1 MSKYPFPESFLHYI
15 WRFQLYDKRFLR
27 TAEGQE
33 IQLVYPGHWN
43 QHAAG
48 PDFSDARIYIGGT
61 LWAGQVEVHKRASD
75 WLRHG
80 HQNDPNYENVI
91 LHLVYDEDQIIRR
104 ADGSR
109 LPALALR
116 GRISPALFEQG
127 MRLLGELEQPIAC
140 GPQLPQIDP
149 LEWSIWMERL
159 TIERLE
165 QKAAALRKRLSH
177 WRGDWTACFYEQ
189 LIAHFG
195 LGQNAENFQRLGQA
209 LPYRLWRKYLGRPKQ
224 LEALFFGRAGFLA
237 QTEDDY
243 SQALAQEY
251 AYLQEKELLGTALPL
266 VWNFGGLRPS
276 ALPSFRLILLI
287 GLLQKENLWSKFM
300 EVDSLK
306 ALQALFG
313 VKISSPYWLSHYR
326 LGKESQARKQKS
338 LGKESIQLLFINFL
352 APFRFL
358 HAQANGQEK
367 EIDLLLDLLGQLPA
381 ENNQI
386 LRNWGSWDIS
396 AKDAQQ
402 SQALIQLYKCYC
414 VERRCLSCSIG
425 HRLIRKQALE
435 P

>member
-195 LGQNAENFQRLGQA
+195 FG
-209 LPYRLWRKYLGRPKQ
+209 PKCRKLS
-224 LEALFFGRAGFLA
+224 AFGAGFALSALAKVFGSA
-237 QTEDDY
+237 QT
-243 SQALAQEY
+243 AR
-251 AYLQEKELLGTALPL
+251 GPL
-266 VWNFGGLRPS
+266 F
-276 ALPSFRLILLI
+276 
-287 GLLQKENLWSKFM
+287 WS
-300 EVDSLK
+300 SG
-306 ALQALFG
+306 LFG
-313 VKISSPYWLSHYR
+313 P
-326 LGKESQARKQKS
+326 
-338 LGKESIQLLFINFL
+338 N
-352 APFRFL
+352 
-358 HAQANGQEK
+358 
-367 EIDLLLDLLGQLPA
+367 
-381 ENNQI
+381 
-386 LRNWGSWDIS
+386 
-396 AKDAQQ
+396 
-402 SQALIQLYKCYC
+402 
-414 VERRCLSCSIG
+414 RR
-425 HRLIRKQALE
+425 
-435 P
+435 

>member
-1 MSKYPFPESFLHYI
+1 MSKYPFPEAFLHYI

-127 MRLLGELEQPIAC
+127 MRLLAELEQPIAC
-140 GPQLPQIDP
+140 GSQLQKIDA
-149 LEWSIWMERL
+149 LEWSIWLERL

-165 QKAAALRKRLSH
+165 QKAAALGKRLAH
-177 WRGDWTACFYEQ
+177 WRGDWMACFYEQ
-189 LIAHFG
+189 LIGQFG
-195 LGQNAENFQRLGQA
+195 LGQNAENFQRLGRA
-209 LPYRLWRKYLGRPKQ
+209 LPYRLWRKYQKQPKQ

-237 QTEDDY
+237 QTEDEY
-243 SQALAQEY
+243 SRILAQEY

-266 VWNFGGLRPS
+266 QWNFGGLRPS
-276 ALPSFRLILLI
+276 ALPSFRLVLLVE
-287 GLLQKENLWSKFM
+287 LLQLEDLWSKFM
-300 EVDSLK
+300 QSQSIKELVK
-306 ALQALFG
+306 LFG
-313 VKISSPYWLSHYR
+313 VKIKSTYWLSHYR
-326 LGKESQARKQKS
+326 LGKKSQARKQKS
-338 LGKESIQLLFINFL
+338 LGKESIQLLLINFL
-352 APFRFL
+352 LPFRFL
-358 HAQANGQEK
+358 YAQAKGQDK

-381 ENNQI
+381 EQNQI
-386 LRNWGSWDIS
+386 LRNWAQWGR
-396 AKDAQQ
+396 AAADAQQ

-414 VERRCLSCSIG
+414 LERRCLSCSIG
-425 HRLIRKQALE
+425 HRLIRNQALDQ
-435 P
+435 